1 MCGATISKSFTV
13 APTNAANH
21 TALPS
26 FMVVNAYIYI
36 CYINNCMEIHAVWG
50 DVGNICWSQMFACM
64 FKQTFCLTLV
74 FSPQM
79 VLGILCPLVDG
90 SIWCQDPKKARDVC
104 EY

>member
-50 DVGNICWSQMFACM
+50 DVGLFDTG
-64 FKQTFCLTLV
+64 FL
-74 FSPQM
+74 SPNGLRYIVPAGGWQHM
-79 VLGILCPLVDG
+79 V
-90 SIWCQDPKKARDVC
+90 PKPQKGT
-104 EY
+104 